1 VIDTSPI
8 DYGKVKAMVLSHHV
22 VWDVFEPTQAWVTQG
37 IKDDLLEPLDYKV
50 IPTDGVAPYYVT
62 NYAVANAVYAMA
74 ITCRTDAYPNG
85 AMPQSWA
92 EFWDTKKFPGPRTLP
107 KQPQQTLEIALMADG
122 VSPSKLYPL
131 DVDRSLK
138 SLDKIR
144 GSVPTWYDNASTA
157 TQLLVDK
164 EVKCAA
170 LYHNRVWAMQKDG
183 VPVKY
188 IVNQA
193 VLEYAFW
200 SIPRGAPNNA
210 NAQKL
215 IAYWFR
221 PQVQA
226 AFAKMIGAAPVST
239 KAFAY
244 LDPATASKLPTA
256 PQYKNQVVIESQAY
270 WGPNYSKVLEQFN
283 QWLLK

>member
-1 VIDTSPI
+1 MYSFVKSLRFFSAIMLVACCFTLLLSAGVRGQSAGRVVLASWGGSWQDALRAVWLKPFQKDTGIQVIDTSPI

-37 IKDDLLEPLDYKV
+37 IKDGLLEPLDYKV

-62 NYAVANAVYAMA
+62 DYAVANAVYAMA

-92 EFWDTKKFPGPRTLP
+92 EFWDTQKFPGPRTLP

-122 VSPSKLYPL
+122 VSPDKLYPL
-131 DVDRSLK
+131 DVERALK

-144 GSVPTWYDNASTA
+144 GNLPTWYENASTA

-170 LYHNRVWAMQKDG
+170 LYHNRVWAMQKNG
-183 VPVKY
+183 CRS
-188 IVNQA
+188 
-193 VLEYAFW
+193 
-200 SIPRGAPNNA
+200 SI
-210 NAQKL
+210 
-215 IAYWFR
+215 
-221 PQVQA
+221 
-226 AFAKMIGAAPVST
+226 S
-239 KAFAY
+239 
-244 LDPATASKLPTA
+244 
-256 PQYKNQVVIESQAY
+256 
-270 WGPNYSKVLEQFN
+270 
-283 QWLLK
+283 